1 MQEAFRKA
9 ELGKNKE
16 TINIS
21 NPTTVTILKAAYRKL
36 GIDFFETT
44 VVPNYGKGREIKI
57 PVYDHLKVECLD
69 LHPRLTLQPVK
80 TRAYILE
87 GLTDG
92 MRLSEERL
100 HPAYKNYFDIFGEG
114 VRVAMENY
122 PYSRPSNY
130 FLYGLVLLYSAE
142 VAKQYDLLG
151 FIRNQFEGKIGH
163 EFIGL
168 PQVRIAVANWAGGAN
183 IK

>member
-1 MQEAFRKA
+1 MQEAFIKA
-9 ELGKNKE
+9 ELGRNKE
-16 TINIS
+16 KINIS
-21 NPTTVTILKAAYRKL
+21 DPTTVTILKATYRKL
-36 GIDFFETT
+36 GVDFFETT

-57 PVYDHLKVECLD
+57 PVYDHLRMECLG
-69 LHPRLTLQPVK
+69 LHPRLAFQPIK

-92 MRLSEERL
+92 MRLSEERV
-100 HPAYKNYFDIFGEG
+100 HPAYANYFDRFGEG

-130 FLYGLVLLYSAE
+130 FLYGLVLLYSAK
-142 VAKQYDLLG
+142 VAKQHDLLG
-151 FIRNQFEGKIGH
+151 FIRNQFEEKIGH
-163 EFIGL
+163 EFISL